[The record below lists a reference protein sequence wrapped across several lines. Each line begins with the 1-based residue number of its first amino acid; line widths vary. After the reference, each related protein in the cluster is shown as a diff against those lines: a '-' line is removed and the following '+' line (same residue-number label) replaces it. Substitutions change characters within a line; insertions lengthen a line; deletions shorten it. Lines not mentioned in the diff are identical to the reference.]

1 MRPEPVSKP
10 SKTGFPDNNVNPPS
24 PSPALCNACGG
35 ALETHLTEV
44 RDSETGETFSILRCG
59 RCGLGH
65 TSPSPPDLAPY
76 YRNYHGGRHGFTADW
91 CVRRRMRF
99 VHRLTARKTD
109 GRLLDIGCG
118 DGSFLLAAQAAGW
131 RGVGTEMNPAAAQSL
146 GLSVYSDLKDVHSLA
161 PFDCITLWHTLE
173 HMRDPRSLIAELA
186 GLLSS
191 SGVLIVAVPDAG
203 GMQARTF
210 GGHWF
215 HLDVP
220 RHLHHFTRNSLTR
233 LLDSCGLN
241 PVKEWNQE
249 FEYDLLGWSQSALN
263 AVMKPQNLFF
273 DLLRGR
279 RPQAGTLRS
288 MTAWAVGLLLTAAA
302 VPLVP
307 LGTALRKGGTQ
318 IIAARKRAGS

>member
-1 MRPEPVSKP
+1 
-10 SKTGFPDNNVNPPS
+10 VNPLP
-24 PSPALCNACGG
+24 PSPALCNICGG
-35 ALETHLTEV
+35 TPEIYLPAV

-76 YRNYHGGRHGFTADW
+76 YRDYYGGRHGFTADW

-99 VHRLTARKTD
+99 VHRLTAGKTE

-131 RGVGTEMNPAAAQSL
+131 RVAGTEMNPMAAQSL
-146 GLSVYSDLKDVHSLA
+146 GLSVCSDLKDVHSLE
-161 PFDCITLWHTLE
+161 PFDCVTLWHTLE
-173 HMRDPRSLIAELA
+173 HMRDPRALIAELA
-186 GLLSS
+186 ELLSPT
-191 SGVLIVAVPDAG
+191 GVLIVAVPDAG
-203 GMQARTF
+203 GMQAGAF
-210 GGHWF
+210 GRHWF

-220 RHLHHFTRNSLTR
+220 RHLHHFTRTSLTR
-233 LLDSCGLN
+233 LLHSCGLDT
-241 PVKEWNQE
+241 VKEWNQE

-263 AVMKPQNLFF
+263 AIMKPQNLFF

-279 RPQAGTLRS
+279 KPQAGRLRS
-288 MTAWAVGLLLTAAA
+288 LTAWAGGLLLTAAV

-307 LGTALRKGGTQ
+307 LGTVLRKGGTQ
-318 IIAARKRAGS
+318 IIAAKKRSGA

>member
-1 MRPEPVSKP
+1 M
-10 SKTGFPDNNVNPPS
+10 FHIS
-24 PSPALCNACGG
+24 PSPGRCSACAGMLAPG
-35 ALETHLTEV
+35 LIAV
-44 RDSETGETFSILRCG
+44 RDSETGEPFSILRCV

-76 YRNYHGGRHGFTADW
+76 YSNYHGGRHGFTADW
-91 CVRRRMRF
+91 CVRRRMRL
-99 VHRLTARKTD
+99 VRSLTAGKTA

-118 DGSFLLAAQAAGW
+118 DGSFLLAAQTAGW
-131 RGVGTEMNPAAAQSL
+131 QVAGTEMNPVAAQNL
-146 GLSVYSDLKDVHSLA
+146 GLAVYSDLKDAHRLA

-186 GLLSS
+186 GLLSP

-210 GGHWF
+210 GRHWF

-220 RHLHHFTRNSLTR
+220 RHLHHFTRPALAR
-233 LLDSCGLN
+233 LLDSCGLDK
-241 PVKEWNQE
+241 VKEWNQE

-263 AVMKPQNLFF
+263 TFMKPQNLFF

-279 RPQAGTLRS
+279 NPQAGTLRS
-288 MTAWAVGLLLTAAA
+288 LTARCAGLLLTAAA
-302 VPLVP
+302 LPLVP
-307 LGTALRKGGTQ
+307 LGTILRKGGTQ
-318 IIAARKRAGS
+318 ILAAKRRANS